1 MGFVS
6 LCHGGNTG
14 SEFVSY
20 FMIWILPAF
29 SISLLHC
36 EEVPFPSSL
45 YSSRWLL
52 ALQLKHL
59 DSRQQE
65 GGKNKER
72 QSLPFQ
78 NTNWKLPMPTLYT
91 QCWLAPELHGHG
103 ALCGGKETMPCA
115 QLRVR
120 EWGNSGGWGGLLVCA
135 TGPCFSYFL
144 DRCSTVPTAC
154 IK

>member
-6 LCHGGNTG
+6 LSHGGNTG
-14 SEFVSY
+14 LEFVSY

-36 EEVPFPSSL
+36 EEVPSSL

-52 ALQLKHL
+52 ALQLKHP

-65 GGKNKER
+65 GGKKQR
-72 QSLPFQ
+72 KAGPYPFR
-78 NTNWKLPMPTLYT
+78 TLT
-91 QCWLAPELHGHG
+91 GSR
-103 ALCGGKETMPCA
+103 LCRLCTHSVGWYLSCMATVSSEGGKETMPCT

-120 EWGNSGGWGGLLVCA
+120 EWREQWVLRGIASLCHRILLQL
-135 TGPCFSYFL
+135 FS
-144 DRCSTVPTAC
+144 R
-154 IK
+154 

>member
-6 LCHGGNTG
+6 LSHGGNTG

-65 GGKNKER
+65 GGKKQRKAGRYPFRTLTGSCLYWLCTHSVGWYLSCMTTVSSEGVKE
-72 QSLPFQ
+72 
-78 NTNWKLPMPTLYT
+78 M
-91 QCWLAPELHGHG
+91 
-103 ALCGGKETMPCA
+103 MPCT
-115 QLRVR
+115 QLRIR
-120 EWGNSGGWGGLLVCA
+120 EWRKQWVLRGIDSLCHRMLLQL
-135 TGPCFSYFL
+135 FS
-144 DRCSTVPTAC
+144 R
-154 IK
+154 